1 MPEHLLGINLEQWVQ
16 ECVDATIATPVD
28 QNTQADLLYAISLF
42 GSLVHNSKLYERII
56 PEELMRES
64 KFYQRQVEKITRET
78 TIKHILTLLK
88 SEFQAEAV
96 NDLTPSLQNITDL
109 QRLEQ
114 LLLAATKAQSLD
126 AFVQM
131 LSEQEQ
137 PD

>member
-1 MPEHLLGINLEQWVQ
+1 MSENLLGINLEQWVQ

-42 GSLVHNSKLYERII
+42 GSLVYNSELYERII

-114 LLLAATKAQSLD
+114 LLLAATKVQSLD